1 MGKHRKQTF
10 LHRHMH
16 TERQHIELLLKGQ
29 TFKGYC
35 CYLFVAPNVAPII
48 FARSCQYH
56 TKSVWTLKSLR
67 SGGGSF
73 FTSAD
78 FGRMFYHSFPAC
90 AFFFFFFEV
99 EISSH
104 TFIPFFRPGSV
115 HSGSASW
122 DDWASVPWWDVYII
136 SLFSDRLPH
145 CAWTAA

>member
-1 MGKHRKQTF
+1 MSTMKFNLKQETEHNTMADNFQTSFVPYKHFLINKHCLMGKHRKQTF

-90 AFFFFFFEV
+90 AFFSFFFLKWRLART
-99 EISSH
+99 H
-104 TFIPFFRPGSV
+104 
-115 HSGSASW
+115 
-122 DDWASVPWWDVYII
+122 
-136 SLFSDRLPH
+136 LFH
-145 CAWTAA
+145 CLC